1 MDGGLPGWVLC
12 SSMSLLRC
20 RCRRFITR
28 RARLTIAAAVTEAAT
43 TTTTTLAVASET
55 AAIAIAETAAAA
67 VVAVTIGFTHHRRRT
82 FFVLADADSEIAQ
95 NVFAQTFLPLDL
107 VEGGRWRVEIE
118 KREMRFAV
126 LTQPIG

>member
-20 RCRRFITR
+20 RCRHFITR
-28 RARLTIAAAVTEAAT
+28 RARLTIAASVAVTEAA

-107 VEGGRWRVEIE
+107 VEG
-118 KREMRFAV
+118 
-126 LTQPIG
+126 